1 MAVMP
6 SREWSD
12 ELRRGATEDAWDD
25 FISRYRPL
33 VFATIQHY
41 ARDYDDVMDVF
52 ARVCEALR
60 EDDMR
65 RVRSYIDQPEHTA
78 RFTTWLV
85 AVVRNITIDW
95 FRSRD
100 GRRRLSKIAEGMPSL
115 RQQIF
120 QAIFVERRSHL
131 ETYETICA
139 QASQPPA
146 FREFLNELRETYRT
160 ASAGRRGAILRDL
173 TPHDFAAEQ
182 PDSADPAETDERSRR
197 VEQALQMLPPQDR
210 AAVELYVLEELSAS
224 DIARL
229 LGLRNAKA
237 AYNRVYRALDV
248 LREHMASLGLTR
260 SDL

>member
-1 MAVMP
+1 VG
-6 SREWSD
+6 EWSD
-12 ELRRGATEDAWDD
+12 ELRRGSQEAAWDD
-25 FISRYRPL
+25 FITRYRPL

-52 ARVCEALR
+52 ARVCQALR

-65 RVRSYIDQPEHTA
+65 RLRAYLDQPKHTA

-100 GRRRLSKIAEGMPSL
+100 GRRRLSAVAEGMPSL
-115 RQQIF
+115 RRQIF
-120 QAIFVERRSHL
+120 QAIFVERRSHV
-131 ETYETICA
+131 EAYELICA
-139 QASQPPA
+139 QTSQPPA
-146 FREFLNELRETYRT
+146 FRDFLNELRETYSA
-160 ASAGRRGAILRDL
+160 ASAGRRGSILRDL
-173 TPHDFAAEQ
+173 SP
-182 PDSADPAETDERSRR
+182 PDLTVKQLDSIDPAEADERSRR
-197 VEQALQMLPPQDR
+197 IEQALQTLPAQDR
-210 AAVELYVLEELSAS
+210 AAVELYVLEDLSAA

-248 LREHMASLGLTR
+248 LRKHMADLGLTR

>member
-1 MAVMP
+1 LG
-6 SREWSD
+6 EWSE
-12 ELRRGATEDAWDD
+12 ELRSGSTGKAWDD
-25 FISRYRPL
+25 FITRYRPL

-65 RVRSYIDQPEHTA
+65 RVRSYLDQPHHTA

-100 GRRRLSKIAEGMPSL
+100 GRRRLSTIAEGLPQV
-115 RQQIF
+115 RRQIF
-120 QAIFVERRSHL
+120 TAIFVERRSHI
-131 ETYETICA
+131 ETYEIICA
-139 QASQPPA
+139 QAAKPPA
-146 FREFLNELRETYRT
+146 FREFLVELRETYRA
-160 ASAGRRGAILRDL
+160 ASAGRRGAVLRDL
-173 TPHDFAAEQ
+173 SP
-182 PDSADPAETDERSRR
+182 PDLPPEELDSKDPAELDERTRH
-197 VEQALQMLPPQDR
+197 VEQALQTLTPQDR
-210 AAVELYVLEELSAS
+210 AAIELYVLEELSAA
-224 DIARL
+224 DIARA

-237 AYNRVYRALDV
+237 AYNKVYRALDV
-248 LREHMASLGLTR
+248 LRRHMASLGFTR

>member
-1 MAVMP
+1 MG
-6 SREWSD
+6 EWSD
-12 ELRRGATEDAWDD
+12 ELRGGSTEAAWDD
-25 FISRYRPL
+25 FITRHRSL

-52 ARVCEALR
+52 TRVCQALR

-65 RVRSYIDQPEHTA
+65 RVRSYLDQREHTA

-100 GRRRLSKIAEGMPSL
+100 GRRRLSPIAERLPPV
-115 RQQIF
+115 RRQIF
-120 QAIFVERRSHL
+120 NAVFVEGRSHI
-131 ETYETICA
+131 EAYEIVCA
-139 QASQPPA
+139 HASQPPA
-146 FREFLNELRETYRT
+146 FREFLAELRETYRVAT
-160 ASAGRRGAILRDL
+160 AGRRGAILRDL
-173 TPHDFAAEQ
+173 LPADLA
-182 PDSADPAETDERSRR
+182 PDELDATDPAESDERSRR
-197 VEQALQMLPPQDR
+197 VEHALQTLPAQDR
-210 AAVELYVLEELSAS
+210 AAVELYVLEEVSAA

-248 LREHMASLGLTR
+248 LRRHMETLGLTR
-260 SDL
+260 TDL